1 VFLGRKLALLLS
13 IFLLIAAPQ
22 VRAQQSAEAAPL
34 APKIVLQTLPFGGV
48 EVAGWTPDDRYIIS
62 AVATSRTAVIW
73 DTETG
78 HIIDKLIL
86 PSHMSDGQY
95 SMPRFTELKVTPDG
109 KTVIIKGDALELNI
123 EVKQVLKRPLEY
135 RIDLKSR
142 AIEMIVGE
150 ASASTLEEF
159 QAVAAVN
166 LALAE
171 YYDHSAGIAEE
182 PKLAPTLPSSHDGKR
197 QLARTPQ
204 GMAITAEDGK
214 QSALEAPKSLRIK
227 DAEMSPDFQQFAMIR
242 PVTANDRVEGNVVS
256 LIDVF
261 TVETGQFRTPVPL
274 DNDYSQL
281 QWFGDGLLIATQRS
295 DIRGRQADFGRA
307 EGLPPPIAFIGV
319 EQGGKMT
326 ESEARCFTVV
336 SPDKRLFG
344 AGLANCRSNA
354 GAGRDVE
361 RFDINSE
368 SWKPFGKFR
377 LANGSY
383 IDALAVSEA
392 GGTVGIATTRKDNT
406 IELVVLDSKSGEI
419 VARHNLEGAE
429 IVTGMVLPTDDMMVV
444 TVDNRTVT
452 WLVESNS
459 LVDMPLR
466 SFMTTV
472 VDADE
477 RILAVAG
484 IQDDV
489 IGRMELEN
497 FEAIAPVDYGK
508 IIAGGFLPDRPIF
521 WALSTIEGLRFWN
534 TSEPQWSE
542 ILTTYFFEGQ
552 GFVTVNPQGRYDSNL
567 GPDVGAFRWLVDD
580 RPFQSL
586 PQQTFMRDFYL
597 PGMTEKLI
605 DCSSYGD
612 CEVMLDPLPDVKRLT
627 RATPDVQIVDV
638 SEGSSPE
645 LAMVTLEIRE
655 GFDKD
660 APRDRQSSG
669 IYNPRLFVNNRLVE
683 QVPFPDFAASDQS
696 LEDWRK
702 QRVLP
707 KDYKPKNGVYTVA
720 IPVSLPTLPGTED
733 VLISAYAFNKDRIK
747 SETAQASYKR
757 GPVTPVKPRAF
768 IISIGINAYQESRLN
783 LNYAANDAVLFH
795 DRLPDIAGYEMR
807 RLKVTGNVGGDT
819 KVTSFAISTIVALL
833 AGIDRAEGLKE
844 LKALG
849 IDGSML
855 EESRPD
861 DVIIFSFSGHG
872 WAAPGGDFYLIP
884 QDGVWDARNEE
895 PVVESLIS
903 AAELSGWFSL
913 IRAAEIVLVIDAC
926 HSGATVDS
934 GRFKPGPMGDAGL
947 GQLAY
952 DKGIRILAATQA
964 NDVAMEDDKLR
975 HGRLS
980 YALAAVGQALD
991 NPAGAA
997 DLDDDKKLMLDEWL
1011 VYPTWSLLSM
1021 NDEKEVR
1028 DTDPK
1033 GEEEGA
1039 FFFPN
1044 REPRKEDKVQL
1055 PSLFDFGTPSA
1066 VVLKAFA
1073 E

>member
-1 VFLGRKLALLLS
+1 MFDGRPLAFLLF

-22 VRAQQSAEAAPL
+22 ARAQESAGAAPL

-48 EVAGWTPDDRYIIS
+48 EVAGWTPDDRYIIT
-62 AVATSRTAVIW
+62 AVAMSRTVLIW

-86 PSHMSDGQY
+86 PSHASDGGT
-95 SMPRFTELKVTPDG
+95 SVSSFTELTVTPDG
-109 KTVIIKGDALELNI
+109 KTAIIKGDALELMI
-123 EVKQVLKRPLEY
+123 EAKRVLKRTVEY

-142 AIEMIVGE
+142 ATEMIVGE
-150 ASASTLEEF
+150 GVDTTLADF
-159 QAVAAVN
+159 QATAAVG
-166 LALAE
+166 LSLAE
-171 YYDHSAGIAEE
+171 YYDHSAGFADE
-182 PKLAPTLPSSHDGKR
+182 PTLAPVLPASHDGKR

-204 GMAITAEDGK
+204 GMTVTTSGADPIP
-214 QSALEAPKSLRIK
+214 LEPPKSLRIK
-227 DAEMSPDFQQFAMIR
+227 DAALSPDFRRLGMVR
-242 PVTANDRVEGNVVS
+242 PVEASDSVADGTVS
-256 LIDVF
+256 VIELF
-261 TVETGQFRTPVPL
+261 TVETGQFGTPVGL
-274 DNDYSQL
+274 DNDYSKVL
-281 QWFGDGLLIATQRS
+281 WLGDSLLVAWQRS

-307 EGLPPPIAFIGV
+307 EGLPPPMAFIDV
-319 EQGGKMT
+319 EAGGKLAD
-326 ESEARCFTVV
+326 SEARCFTVI
-336 SPDKRLFG
+336 SPDNRVYG
-344 AGLANCRSNA
+344 AGLANCRHNA
-354 GAGRDVE
+354 GEGRDVE
-361 RFDINSE
+361 RFDLDSE
-368 SWKPFGKFR
+368 KWQPLGKFR
-377 LANGSY
+377 LAPGSF
-383 IDALAVSEA
+383 IEAMAVSDTS
-392 GGTVGIATTRKDNT
+392 GRLGIATVRKDGV
-406 IELVVLDSKSGEI
+406 IELVVLDSDSGEM
-419 VARHNLEGAE
+419 VASRALEGAE
-429 IVTGMVLPTDDMMVV
+429 LVSKIVMPADDMMIA
-444 TVDNRTVT
+444 TVNDRSWI
-452 WLVESNS
+452 WLLDDNS
-459 LVDMPLR
+459 LVEMPLR
-466 SFMTTV
+466 SFLTTV

-477 RILAVAG
+477 RILAMAG

-489 IGRMELEN
+489 IGRMEMEN
-497 FEAIAPVDYGK
+497 FKVLAPVDYGK
-508 IIAGGFLPDRPIF
+508 VIAGGFLPDRPIF
-521 WALSTIEGLRFWN
+521 WALSTMEGLRFWN
-534 TSEPQWSE
+534 TSETQWRE

-552 GFVTVNPQGRYDSNL
+552 GFVTVNPEGRYDSNL
-567 GPDVGAFRWLVDD
+567 GPDAGAFRWLVDD

-597 PGMTEKLI
+597 PGLTEKLI
-605 DCSSYGD
+605 DCSPYND
-612 CEVMLDPLPDVKRLT
+612 CDLMLDPLPDVKMLT

-638 SEGSSPE
+638 SEGSSPD

-660 APRDRQSSG
+660 APPDRQKSG
-669 IYNPRLFVNNRLVE
+669 VYNPRLFVNNRLVE

-696 LEDWRK
+696 LEEWREK
-702 QRVLP
+702 RILP
-707 KDYKPKNGVYTVA
+707 KDYKPKKGVYTLT
-720 IPVSLPTLPGTED
+720 IPLSLPTLPGTEEM
-733 VLISAYAFNKDRIK
+733 LISAYAFNKDRIK
-747 SETAQASYKR
+747 SETAAVSYKR
-757 GPVTPVKPRAF
+757 EAVTPVKPRAF
-768 IISIGINAYQESRLN
+768 VISVGINDYQESRLN
-783 LNYAANDAVLFH
+783 LNYAANDAALFH
-795 DRLPDIAGYEMR
+795 DRLADIAGYEMR
-807 RLKVTGNVGGDT
+807 RLKVAGNVGGDT

-833 AGIDRAEGLKE
+833 AGIDRADGLKE

-861 DVIIFSFSGHG
+861 DIIIFSFSGHG

-884 QDGVWDARNEE
+884 QDGVWDAGSET

-991 NPAGAA
+991 NPQGFS
-997 DLDDDKKLMLDEWL
+997 DLDEDKKLRLDEWL
-1011 VYPTWSLLSM
+1011 VYPTWSLLSP
-1021 NDEKEVR
+1021 NDEKKAEDP
-1028 DTDPK
+1028 DTK

-1044 REPRKEDKVQL
+1044 REPRKEEKVQL
-1055 PSLFDFGTPSA
+1055 PSLFDFGVPSA
-1066 VVLKAFA
+1066 VVLREFA
-1073 E
+1073 K